1 MCTAEFAQLNCIE
14 KAELCTDVT
23 VQNSH
28 TQSMKCHK
36 AGPLRVGYF
45 LRRRSADAFEDW
57 RSYYVA
63 TALKLILEVSGS
75 KMSRIKGFSLDSPH
89 ADFLL

>member
-1 MCTAEFAQLNCIE
+1 ME

-28 TQSMKCHK
+28 TQPMKCHK
-36 AGPLRVGYF
+36 QVHSEAGISLEEGVQMHLRVG
-45 LRRRSADAFEDW
+45 EVIVW
-57 RSYYVA
+57 A

-75 KMSRIKGFSLDSPH
+75 KMSRTKGFSLDSPH
-89 ADFLL
+89 GLFLL